1 MWETSVKR
9 HKNVNII
16 KSHKLVKKR
25 ETNLWKKKHKKQQ
38 TS

>member
-9 HKNVNII
+9 HKNVNIT
-16 KSHKLVKKR
+16 KSHKLVKKKR
-25 ETNLWKKKHKKQQ
+25 NKLVKKKHKKQP